1 MKILVC
7 ISHVPDTTSKID
19 FVDDREFDT
28 SGISFVIN
36 PYDEF
41 GLTKSVFIKE
51 NNGANITVLCVGDSS
66 CESSLRKAL
75 AIGADEAVRID
86 HIPKDSLNVAKLIYD
101 YIKDKEYDLIITG
114 RESIDYNSGVV
125 PGLISKMLNIPIVN
139 ACIGLDIKDN
149 VVHLKREIDGGT
161 EVLESNFPILIA
173 GQKGLVEEKDLKIP
187 SMRGIMMAR
196 KKTLSIVKPENDLQ
210 SSLKLNKYEKP
221 IVKASCKMVDSNNI
235 EELVELLHKEAKV
248 I

>member
-125 PGLISKMLNIPIVN
+125 PGLISKMLNIPFVN

-149 VVHLKREIDGGT
+149 VVHLKREIDVFSTITLFKKRFGSGSFWASKRT
-161 EVLESNFPILIA
+161 KIESKKRANLVRLIL
-173 GQKGLVEEKDLKIP
+173 LVRSIIFNLKNYI
-187 SMRGIMMAR
+187 
-196 KKTLSIVKPENDLQ
+196 
-210 SSLKLNKYEKP
+210 
-221 IVKASCKMVDSNNI
+221 
-235 EELVELLHKEAKV
+235 
-248 I
+248 